1 MAPGALKGEVRTATH
16 HACLADSSTGLDTT
30 DADAEVYSLPAA
42 HDPEKWWRRIVFRQL
57 LRWYAVSL
65 QALFRDVEDLNYY
78 RSLEPT
84 STSDIERRIVS
95 EVLLRSRSQRVFP
108 ATGPLCSELGCQ
120 GRKRQRS
127 REEDEY
133 AEEH

>member
-1 MAPGALKGEVRTATH
+1 MGPEALEREVCNAAH
-16 HACLADSSTGLDTT
+16 HARPADSLTERDT
-30 DADAEVYSLPAA
+30 AGR
-42 HDPEKWWRRIVFRQL
+42 DPEQWWRRIVFRQL

>member
-1 MAPGALKGEVRTATH
+1 MAPEALKREVCNAAHYARP
-16 HACLADSSTGLDTT
+16 ADSLTERDT
-30 DADAEVYSLPAA
+30 AGR
-42 HDPEKWWRRIVFRQL
+42 DPEQWWRRIVFRQL

-65 QALFRDVEDLNYY
+65 QALFREVDELNYY

-108 ATGPLCSELGCQ
+108 ATGPLHSEIERQ
-120 GRKRQRS
+120 GRKRQRP
-127 REEDEY
+127 REQDEHT
-133 AEEH
+133 EEY